1 MKIAQPVMQKRQ
13 AEIKSKFSGDPKKQQ
28 EELGKLMNEFG
39 SPLAG
44 CLPLIV
50 QMPVLF
56 ALFATLRGSPFADVP
71 YNINLKVVPQDQ
83 VAAIDP
89 KPYKSPR
96 HSIFITEKSHF
107 PVVATIPSG
116 TKLGTE
122 ESVKVNLQTTNGNSY
137 SEVLSKYDNVS
148 KFLPTWTVSKGS
160 ENLKVSQDGTV
171 TALKPGDAT
180 IEAKIPGLAAKSG
193 FLFIKALGQVGF
205 YVDGKINWDIATLV
219 GAFGLT
225 LLLSQVLS
233 SQGMPAN
240 PQQSTANKITPVMI
254 TGMFLFFPL
263 PAGVLLYMVVAN
275 IFQAFQTFL
284 LNKEALPENLK
295 VSQDGTVTA
304 IKPGDATIEAK
315 IPGLAAKSGFLFI
328 KALGQVGFYVDGS
341 INWDIAALV
350 GAFGLTLLLSQVLS
364 SQGMPSN
371 PQQSTA
377 NKITP
382 VMITGMFLFFPL
394 PAGVLLYM
402 VVANIFQAFQTF
414 LLNKEAL
421 PENLQKILDQQLLAK
436 NEVITTSASTIS
448 DKRLPFEP
456 NSKK

>member
-1 MKIAQPVMQKRQ
+1 MIGFISEKLLIPILDFFYGLVPSYGLAIIALTVVIRIALFPLSAGSIRSARRMKIAQPVMQKRQ
-13 AEIKSKFSGDPKKQQ
+13 AEIKSKFAGNAKKQQ

-71 YNINLKVVPQDQ
+71 YNINLKVLPQEQ
-83 VAAIDP
+83 IATIDP
-89 KPYKSPR
+89 KPFTSPR
-96 HSIFITEKSHF
+96 HSIFINEKTHF
-107 PVVATIPSG
+107 PVVATIPNG
-116 TKLGTE
+116 TKLGLE
-122 ESVKVNLQTTNGNSY
+122 ESLKINLQTTSGNNY
-137 SEVLSKYDNVS
+137 SELLSKYDEGS
-148 KFLPTWTVSKGS
+148 RFLPSWSVSKGS
-160 ENLKVSQDGTV
+160 ENVKISDEGIV
-171 TALKPGDAT
+171 TP
-180 IEAKIPGLAAKSG
+180 I
-193 FLFIKALGQVGF
+193 Q
-205 YVDGKINWDIATLV
+205 
-219 GAFGLT
+219 
-225 LLLSQVLS
+225 
-233 SQGMPAN
+233 
-240 PQQSTANKITPVMI
+240 
-254 TGMFLFFPL
+254 
-263 PAGVLLYMVVAN
+263 
-275 IFQAFQTFL
+275 
-284 LNKEALPENLK
+284 
-295 VSQDGTVTA
+295 
-304 IKPGDATIEAK
+304 PGDATIEAK

-350 GAFGLTLLLSQVLS
+350 GAFGLTLLLSQFLS
-364 SQGMPSN
+364 GQGMPAN

-402 VVANIFQAFQTF
+402 VVANIFQALQTF

-421 PENLQKILDQQLLAK
+421 PDNLQKILDDQILNK
-436 NEVITTSASTIS
+436 NNVTSPSSSINE
-448 DKRLPFEP
+448 KRLPFEP

>member
-1 MKIAQPVMQKRQ
+1 MIGFISEKLLIPILDFFYGLVPSYGLAIVALTVVIRIALFPLSAGSIRSARRMKIAQPVMQKRQ
-13 AEIKSKFSGDPKKQQ
+13 AEIKSKFSGNPKKQQ

-71 YNINLKVVPQDQ
+71 YNINLKIVPQEQ
-83 VAAIDP
+83 VATIDP
-89 KPYKSPR
+89 KPYTSPR
-96 HSIFITEKSHF
+96 HSIFITEKAHF
-107 PVVATIPSG
+107 PVVATIPNG

-122 ESVKVNLQTTNGNSY
+122 ESIKINLQTSDGGSY
-137 SEVLSKYDNVS
+137 SDLLSKFDNGS
-148 KFLPTWTVSKGS
+148 KFEPTWKVSKGS
-160 ENLKVSQDGTV
+160 EFLEVSSSGIV
-171 TALKPGDAT
+171 T
-180 IEAKIPGLAAKSG
+180 
-193 FLFIKALGQVGF
+193 
-205 YVDGKINWDIATLV
+205 
-219 GAFGLT
+219 
-225 LLLSQVLS
+225 
-233 SQGMPAN
+233 
-240 PQQSTANKITPVMI
+240 
-254 TGMFLFFPL
+254 PL
-263 PAGVLLYMVVAN
+263 
-275 IFQAFQTFL
+275 
-284 LNKEALPENLK
+284 
-295 VSQDGTVTA
+295 
-304 IKPGDATIEAK
+304 KPGDATIEAK

-364 SQGMPSN
+364 GQGMPAN

-402 VVANIFQAFQTF
+402 VVANIFQALQTF

-421 PENLQKILDQQLLAK
+421 PDNLQKILDDQLLQK
-436 NEVITTSASTIS
+436 NEIATNTPIVS

>member
-1 MKIAQPVMQKRQ
+1 MIGFISEKLLIPILDFFYGLVPSYGLAIVALTVVIRIALFPLSAGSIRSARRMKIAQPVMQKRQ
-13 AEIKSKFSGDPKKQQ
+13 AEIKSKFSGNPKKQQ

-71 YNINLKVVPQDQ
+71 YNINLKIVPQEQ
-83 VAAIDP
+83 VATIDP
-89 KPYKSPR
+89 KPYTSPR
-96 HSIFITEKSHF
+96 HSIFITEKAHY
-107 PVVATIPSG
+107 PVVATIPNG
-116 TKLGTE
+116 TKLGID
-122 ESVKVNLQTTNGNSY
+122 ESVKINLQTSDGGSY
-137 SEVLSKYDNVS
+137 SELLSKFENGA
-148 KFLPTWTVSKGS
+148 KFEPSWKVSKGS
-160 ENLKVSQDGTV
+160 EFLNVSDQGIV
-171 TALKPGDAT
+171 TP
-180 IEAKIPGLAAKSG
+180 
-193 FLFIKALGQVGF
+193 
-205 YVDGKINWDIATLV
+205 
-219 GAFGLT
+219 
-225 LLLSQVLS
+225 
-233 SQGMPAN
+233 
-240 PQQSTANKITPVMI
+240 
-254 TGMFLFFPL
+254 
-263 PAGVLLYMVVAN
+263 
-275 IFQAFQTFL
+275 
-284 LNKEALPENLK
+284 
-295 VSQDGTVTA
+295 
-304 IKPGDATIEAK
+304 IKPGDATVEAK

-364 SQGMPSN
+364 GQGMPAN

-382 VMITGMFLFFPL
+382 VMITGMSLFFPL

-402 VVANIFQAFQTF
+402 VVANIFQALQTF

-421 PENLQKILDQQLLAK
+421 PDNLQKILDDQLLQK
-436 NEVITTSASTIS
+436 DQIASTSPSIT

>member
-1 MKIAQPVMQKRQ
+1 MIGFISEKLLIPILDFFYGLVPSYGLAIVALTVVIRIALFPLSAGSIRSARRMKIAQPVMQKRQ
-13 AEIKSKFSGDPKKQQ
+13 AEIKSKFAGNAKKQQ

-71 YNINLKVVPQDQ
+71 YNINIKILPQDQ
-83 VAAIDP
+83 VATIEP
-89 KPYKSPR
+89 KPFTSPR
-96 HSIFITEKSHF
+96 HSIFINEKTHF
-107 PVVATIPSG
+107 PVIASIPNG
-116 TKLGTE
+116 TKLGLEDTL
-122 ESVKVNLQTTNGNSY
+122 KINLQTTSGNNY
-137 SEVLSKYDNVS
+137 SEVLTKYDEGS
-148 KFLPTWTVSKGS
+148 RFLPSWSVSKGS
-160 ENLKVSQDGTV
+160 ENVKISDEGVV
-171 TALKPGDAT
+171 TP
-180 IEAKIPGLAAKSG
+180 
-193 FLFIKALGQVGF
+193 
-205 YVDGKINWDIATLV
+205 
-219 GAFGLT
+219 
-225 LLLSQVLS
+225 
-233 SQGMPAN
+233 
-240 PQQSTANKITPVMI
+240 
-254 TGMFLFFPL
+254 
-263 PAGVLLYMVVAN
+263 
-275 IFQAFQTFL
+275 
-284 LNKEALPENLK
+284 
-295 VSQDGTVTA
+295 

-350 GAFGLTLLLSQVLS
+350 GAFGLTLLLSQFLS
-364 SQGMPSN
+364 GQGMPAN

-402 VVANIFQAFQTF
+402 VVANIFQALQTF
-414 LLNKEAL
+414 ILNKETL
-421 PENLQKILDQQLLAK
+421 PDNLQKILDDQLLNK
-436 NEVITTSASTIS
+436 DKVMSTSPSIN